1 MAVSASRPTRYE
13 AAVIGQLTASPF
25 VRYPSSWLVRLRGR
39 VRASELLFVGVAIA
53 VGSAAGLLTLVQGA
67 LARLVQ
73 QALFGFAAPD
83 RLSALPSLALATLLM
98 LPLGGLALAL
108 FTLLVRGRKR
118 KLVDA
123 VEANALHGGR
133 MTMADSLVV
142 SGQTIVSNGF
152 GASVG
157 LEAAYAQLGGMVAS
171 VAGRWLNLRR
181 ADLRI
186 LVGAGTG
193 AAIAAAFGA
202 PLAGAFYAFE
212 IVIGAYT
219 PSAIAPVVAAA
230 LAGAQ
235 VAQRLGSTP
244 YIVSVPPGPTIHV
257 FGYVVY
263 AGLGLLCATL
273 GIALMRAVALIETV
287 SRRWLRWWL
296 RPAAG
301 GLLLIPLALFTPQV
315 LSAGHGALYLDLA
328 GGYPLAFLAWVL
340 LAKSAASAVSLGFG
354 FAADCSSPRC
364 SSGRWWD
371 ISMRASR
378 R

>member
-1 MAVSASRPTRYE
+1 MIAQITASR
-13 AAVIGQLTASPF
+13 L
-25 VRYPSSWLVRLRGR
+25 VRYPSGWLVRLRSR
-39 VRASELLFVGVAIA
+39 VRASELLFVAVAIA
-53 VGSAAGLLTLVQGA
+53 VGSAAGLLTLLQGA
-67 LARLVQ
+67 LARLIQ
-73 QALFGFAAPD
+73 RALFGFAPHE
-83 RLSALPSLALATLLM
+83 RLSALPSLPLVTLLM
-98 LPLGGLALAL
+98 LPLGGLALTA
-108 FTLLVRGRKR
+108 FTFFVRGRRR

-133 MTMADSLVV
+133 MPVGDSLVV

-171 VAGRWLNLRR
+171 AAGRWLNLRR

-219 PSAIAPVVAAA
+219 PGAVAPVVAAA

-244 YIVSVPPGPTIHV
+244 YIVHVPPGPTIHV
-257 FGYVVY
+257 FGYIVY
-263 AGLGLLCATL
+263 AGLGLVCATL
-273 GIALMRAVALIETV
+273 GIVLMRSVAWIERA
-287 SRRWLRWWL
+287 SRRWIVAWA
-296 RPAAG
+296 RPAIG
-301 GLLLIPLALFTPQV
+301 GLLLVPLALFSRRRCSRPDTARCIST
-315 LSAGHGALYLDLA
+315 SAGPTRSLFSRWCWSPRAS
-328 GGYPLAFLAWVL
+328 PRRCRW
-340 LAKSAASAVSLGFG
+340 ASA
-354 FAADCSSPRC
+354 FAAGCSSPPC
-364 SSGRWWD
+364 SSAR
-371 ISMRASR
+371 
-378 R
+378 